1 LATDPGVL
9 LAEHPNATLAPE
21 ETQAFGEILKE
32 IVKRRGIAALVLTA
46 DQTFAR
52 STADDVLMLEP
63 ATGTLKSSSGWRRW
77 FS

>member
-1 LATDPGVL
+1 MDPKVL

-21 ETQAFGEILKE
+21 EVQAFGENLKR
-32 IVKRRGIAALVLTA
+32 IVKGRGIAALVLTA
-46 DQTFAR
+46 DQAFAR
-52 STADDVLMLEP
+52 SAADDVLVLEP